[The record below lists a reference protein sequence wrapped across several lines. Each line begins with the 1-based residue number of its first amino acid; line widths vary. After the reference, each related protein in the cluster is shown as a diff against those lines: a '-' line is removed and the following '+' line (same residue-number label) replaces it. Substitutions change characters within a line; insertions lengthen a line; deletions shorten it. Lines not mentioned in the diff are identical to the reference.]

1 MKHLLATT
9 EVKHWMLV
17 DDNVSVL
24 ELVSALVENLTD
36 APVEKFISPQLAL
49 AALAE
54 APEKYAVVI
63 TDFEMPGMDGVEL
76 CRRMLELAPKQK
88 NILATGSGFFTKAA
102 AQHAGFS
109 GLLNKPF
116 PIEALGVT
124 LMEAGVELGL
134 LTHA

>member
-1 MKHLLATT
+1 MKHLLPTT
-9 EVKHWMLV
+9 ETKHWMLV
-17 DDNVSVL
+17 DDNAGIL
-24 ELVSALVENLTD
+24 KLVSALVENMTD
-36 APVEKFISPQLAL
+36 APIERFISPQLAL
-49 AALAE
+49 AAFAE

-76 CRRMLELAPKQK
+76 CRRMLEFAPKQK
-88 NILATGSGFFTKAA
+88 IILSTGSGFFTKAV

-116 PIEALGVT
+116 PIET
-124 LMEAGVELGL
+124 LCATLTEAGVEMDL